1 MQSIGRLLVQY
12 KKEEEEGRYPQEVR
26 ESKDNRPFGMPEL
39 SEKLA
44 AKFREK
50 KNFRLEREDV
60 ANQFYERTRQLVL
73 GSDVSRLQ
81 SKLDLRKEMMKDY
94 KEKFE
99 KSTQQMYEL
108 KLQINEQIDDYDNI
122 KLRVT
127 EMQTVQN

>member
-1 MQSIGRLLVQY
+1 
-12 KKEEEEGRYPQEVR
+12 
-26 ESKDNRPFGMPEL
+26 MPEL

-44 AKFREK
+44 AKFKEK

-99 KSTQQMYEL
+99 KSTQQLYEL

-122 KLRVT
+122 KLRIT
-127 EMQTVQN
+127 EMQTAMNQLESYNNQLKLQV